1 MASSDDEERC
11 TFCGKPRSEVYL
23 IFKSQIEDVCICD
36 ECVRVMQKMLAEWR
50 KNGRK

>member
-1 MASSDDEERC
+1 MAMMDDEERC
-11 TFCGKPRSEVYL
+11 TFCGKPRREVHL

-36 ECVRVMQKMLAEWR
+36 ECVRLLQKMLAEWR